1 MLKAIC
7 SLTQSVN
14 GIAKQSLLLLNMTTA
29 SRLMHNKDIGA
40 IARPTIAIDNMLRT
54 SFEEQTCAELMSQ
67 QSVSKAIRVED
78 FFVYRYQSAYKTF
91 LVNDTDPD
99 TGYRVC
105 LRNTSVFPDKAC
117 VIPDSWKCDGFSTC
131 LTDECG
137 CGKDTFKCADGK
149 SCIALDQ
156 VCDSRP
162 DCLDF
167 SDECSC
173 NDYQHCRSSIHLR
186 DGVNPEVCFSSPNC
200 SKMKEAA
207 AYSVGSQMW
216 ELHEFFRGPE
226 AIQELIQENKLNRR
240 SLVISTKR
248 VDDCRANNSIL
259 SFHCKRLENWS
270 NKIVYKC
277 TNDTSIEPLY
287 ETIGSTKLKFVFCD
301 GIKNCK
307 NGMDEAS
314 CPQMFYCKSDQKP
327 VHKKQT
333 CDSVADC
340 ADSSDE
346 CDNCKM
352 LSIFSSQ
359 THLIGHDAM
368 LFFLVAEASGVVLLN
383 FYALFYHNT
392 RYKQARK
399 TNQKID
405 TIQCLTLTFYDMMMG
420 VYLLIIFWKHW
431 EFRGHYCSHD
441 VLWRTSHLCK
451 IAGALSYAASH
462 GSLQVT
468 VAMSFCRSYQCR
480 NIFSG
485 KKIKISQFLP
495 VFVLIN
501 ILNLGMAVVPMMAT
515 FWPSDQWTDVFVN
528 EYFFKDNP
536 LITRGSKLDLATLV
550 SQYTRTN
557 LNVTKELPTSES
569 FRALRGMTSDGEL
582 FAPEKISSVGLYGA
596 SSLCYPDLFS
606 PISQIHLYKIIYIVE
621 NSLYLLMIVV
631 CYALICKEYLQSRR
645 AVAPHP
651 DVDVADTEKDNTTFF
666 LSFKIAIIIG
676 SQFVCWLPVHAGI
689 LMSFTATPLS
699 NIMTDIFIANIVP
712 LNAVLNPILHSDF
725 LSRFVPFA
733 LQRVNIFRGN
743 CNQLAI
749 LLHKGTYPT
758 DADEVYEMRGTSLG
772 IDESRTIN
780 DLMAST
786 ASKDHGEPSS
796 PGPAMQMS
804 KLRN

>member
-1 MLKAIC
+1 MISIWLLIIAIS
-7 SLTQSVN
+7 SLTQSVS
-14 GIAKQSLLLLNMTTA
+14 GIAKQSLLLINMTTA
-29 SRLMHNKDIGA
+29 SRLMHIKDIGA
-40 IARPTIAIDNMLRT
+40 IAKPMMAIDRMLRT

-105 LRNTSVFPDKAC
+105 LRNTSVFADKAC
-117 VIPDSWKCDGFSTC
+117 VIPESWECDGFSTC
-131 LTDECG
+131 FTDECG

-173 NDYQHCRSSIHLR
+173 NDYQYCRSSIHLR
-186 DGVNPEVCFSSPNC
+186 DEMSSELICFSSPNC
-200 SKMKEAA
+200 SKVKEAA
-207 AYSVGSQMW
+207 VYSVGSLMW
-216 ELHEFFRGPE
+216 ELQDFFQGPE
-226 AIQELIQENKLNRR
+226 AKQELIQENRLNRQ
-240 SLVISTKR
+240 SLIISTKR
-248 VDDCRANNSIL
+248 VDDCRANNSMF

-277 TNDTSIEPLY
+277 TNSTSIEPLY
-287 ETIGSTKLKFVFCD
+287 ETIKSTMLKFVFCD

-307 NGMDEAS
+307 NGMDETS

-327 VHKKQT
+327 VPKKQT

-346 CDNCKM
+346 CDDCKM
-352 LSIFSSQ
+352 ISIFSSQ

-383 FYALFYHNT
+383 FYALFYHNA
-392 RYKQARK
+392 RFKQARK

-405 TIQCLTLTFYDMMMG
+405 TIQCVTLTFYDIMMG

-431 EFRGHYCSHD
+431 EYRGHYCSHD
-441 VLWRTSHLCK
+441 VRWRTSHLCK
-451 IAGALSYAASH
+451 IAGVLSYAASH

-485 KKIKISQFLP
+485 KRIRLSQFLP
-495 VFVLIN
+495 VFVMIN
-501 ILNLGMAVVPMMAT
+501 VLNLGMAVVPVIAT
-515 FWPSDQWTDVFVN
+515 FWPSDQWTDAFVN

-550 SQYTRTN
+550 SQYARTN
-557 LNVTKELPTSES
+557 LNVTKEFPTSEL
-569 FRALRGMTSDGEL
+569 FRTLRGMTSNGEL

-606 PISQIHLYKIIYIVE
+606 SLSQIRLYKIIYVVE
-621 NSLYLLMIVV
+621 NSTYLLMIVV
-631 CYALICKEYLQSRR
+631 CYALICKEFLQSRQ
-645 AVAPHP
+645 AVVPPP
-651 DVDVADTEKDNTTFF
+651 DANVADTERDDKTFF
-666 LSFKIAIIIG
+666 LSFKVSIIIG
-676 SQFVCWLPVHAGI
+676 SQLVCWLPVHTGI

-699 NIMTDIFIANIVP
+699 NIITDIFIANIVP
-712 LNAVLNPILHSDF
+712 LNAVLNPILHSDL
-725 LSRFVPFA
+725 LSRFVPVA
-733 LQRVNIFRGN
+733 LRIVNSFRSK
-743 CNQLAI
+743 CNQLTKFF
-749 LLHKGTYPT
+749 H
-758 DADEVYEMRGTSLG
+758 EVNGKTETSVE
-772 IDESRTIN
+772 INESRAMH
-780 DLMAST
+780 DLMAS
-786 ASKDHGEPSS
+786 KDLGEPSS
-796 PGPAMQMS
+796 PAPAMAELA
-804 KLRN
+804 K